1 MNVGIS
7 GPFKVMFKSLEFDS
21 YSKYKEFA
29 NYGGVFII
37 NSDFFCDYLK
47 KPCLEIRPDLPL
59 QVLIFR
65 FEHYLF
71 KRNLTNVE

>member
-21 YSKYKEFA
+21 HSKYKEFA

-59 QVLIFR
+59 TSFDFPLWA
-65 FEHYLF
+65 LS
-71 KRNLTNVE
+71 L